1 MRSTASWVFA
11 FIFPHYFPVTFW
23 NLESIAVTC
32 GMRAE
37 VFSFPSGD
45 FVYHSLFD
53 QERER
58 LDMEA
63 KFPWLA
69 WSDHPLNRSFDP
81 LQFAQVEEYGIVWRG
96 AKATYPPLVPQE
108 HVDATRFCFQ
118 RQALFEGY
126 VLEKQWPLLGRRAL
140 DFSILQNQKCK
151 IPIAYLYAKESV
163 R

>member
-1 MRSTASWVFA
+1 
-11 FIFPHYFPVTFW
+11 
-23 NLESIAVTC
+23 
-32 GMRAE
+32 MRAE
-37 VFSFPSGD
+37 VFCFPCGD

-58 LDMEA
+58 LDMET

-108 HVDATRFCFQ
+108 HVDATRFCLQ

-126 VLEKQWPLLGRRAL
+126 VLEKQWPLMGRRAL
-140 DFSILQNQKCK
+140 DFSIIQNQRSKFHEIVLCLPYTVLSTPDYK
-151 IPIAYLYAKESV
+151 LTSFFV
-163 R
+163 F